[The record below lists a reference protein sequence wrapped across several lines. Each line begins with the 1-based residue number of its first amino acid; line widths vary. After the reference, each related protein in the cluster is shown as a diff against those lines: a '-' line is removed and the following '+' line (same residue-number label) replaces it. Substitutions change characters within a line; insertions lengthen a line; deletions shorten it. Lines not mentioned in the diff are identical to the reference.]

1 MAGLVWQERPKLRRP
16 VMVAGFEGWNDAG
29 DAASDAAAWLVRIFG
44 GTEFASIDPEEHF
57 DFQSTRPRVEL
68 VDGISR
74 RILWPK
80 TTFHAVHAVD
90 AEHDLVVL
98 QGVEPN
104 LRWRSFCGS
113 VLEVAAQTGC
123 ELVVTLG
130 ALLADVPHTRPV
142 RITGSATDTDLI
154 ERLHLQHSQYEGPTG
169 IVGVL
174 HDACRAAGI
183 ASVSLWAPVPHYVA
197 SPPNPPATRE
207 LLARLTDLTRMPA
220 RLGDLDDAAAT
231 WRAQVSAA
239 VEGDDDVRAYVHQ
252 LEQQLDETEPALE
265 MLSGDAIAA
274 ELERY
279 LRDHRDD

>member
-1 MAGLVWQERPKLRRP
+1 M
-16 VMVAGFEGWNDAG
+16 
-29 DAASDAAAWLVRIFG
+29 
-44 GTEFASIDPEEHF
+44 
-57 DFQSTRPRVEL
+57 
-68 VDGISR
+68 
-74 RILWPK
+74 
-80 TTFHAVHAVD
+80 
-90 AEHDLVVL
+90 
-98 QGVEPN
+98 
-104 LRWRSFCGS
+104 
-113 VLEVAAQTGC
+113 
-123 ELVVTLG
+123 
-130 ALLADVPHTRPV
+130 
-142 RITGSATDTDLI
+142 
-154 ERLHLQHSQYEGPTG
+154 
-169 IVGVL
+169 L

-220 RLGDLDDAAAT
+220 RLGNLDDAAAT